1 MLAPVQDLIG
11 GTVHY
16 LVPFLLMITPIVFF
30 HELGHFLVARAC
42 GVLPRADVCAVGA
55 KPGIVAIASN
65 DIKASDSEIENTNS
79 FVRCMGVSVWHEWNS
94 IVITF
99 CPGE

>member
-1 MLAPVQDLIG
+1 
-11 GTVHY
+11 
-16 LVPFLLMITPIVFF
+16 
-30 HELGHFLVARAC
+30 
-42 GVLPRADVCAVGA
+42 VCVVGA

-65 DIKASDSEIENTNS
+65 DTKASDSEMENTNS
-79 FVRCMGVSVWHEWNS
+79 FVRCMGVSAWHEWNS